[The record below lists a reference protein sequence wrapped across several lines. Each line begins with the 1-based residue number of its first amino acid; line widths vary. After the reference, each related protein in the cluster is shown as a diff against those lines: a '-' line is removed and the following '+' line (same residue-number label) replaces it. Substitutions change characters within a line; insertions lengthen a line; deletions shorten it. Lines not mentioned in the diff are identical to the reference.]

1 MTARTCKVKGTGWSG
16 IAIWAAT
23 AVTAAINAA
32 RVMVDALNAILS
44 ALRTVVYDRPLLRTP
59 FTILGPW
66 FPASGNS
73 ERGRLVFCDIGYKKA
88 NALSRVEEEQVGL
101 LGDGGKD
108 KDEGAK
114 DRAKG
119 RMKEAAGTLTG
130 DKDTKSK
137 GRADQRRGKAKEKK
151 GNLKD
156 LL

>member
-1 MTARTCKVKGTGWSG
+1 MPST
-16 IAIWAAT
+16 
-23 AVTAAINAA
+23 
-32 RVMVDALNAILS
+32 LS
-44 ALRTVVYDRPLLRTP
+44 FPPFRTVVYVRPLLRTP
-59 FTILGPW
+59 FTTVGPS
-66 FPASGNS
+66 FPAAENL
-73 ERGRLVFCDIGYKKA
+73 ERGRLVFCDIGYKRD
-88 NALSRVEEEQVGL
+88 NVFSRVEEEQVGL

-108 KDEGAK
+108 KNEGTK

-119 RMKEAAGTLTG
+119 RMKEAAGALTG